1 MRVLSRS
8 IRSVLC
14 VACALVALTVSLGA
28 HMAMEKADPA
38 RDTTLA
44 VAPKQVQLWFTQK
57 PDLKVTKIELQGPSG
72 PIKLAPAHMMG
83 AMSVMVGV
91 DGEVADGAYTVRW
104 QSAGDDGHV
113 QKGEYAFH
121 LKRAK

>member
-1 MRVLSRS
+1 MKVLSRG
-8 IRSVLC
+8 IVSVLF

-38 RDTTLA
+38 RDITMT
-44 VAPKQVQLWFTQK
+44 VAPKQLQLWFTQK

-72 PIKLAPAHMMG
+72 PIKLAPAHLMG
-83 AMSVMVGV
+83 AMSVMAAV
-91 DGEVADGAYTVRW
+91 DGELADGAYTVSW

-113 QKGEYAFH
+113 QKGKYAFQI
-121 LKRAK
+121 KRAK